1 MRIVLLNDL
10 LINPGLYEGIK
21 KDLASLGHTFVYY
34 LRKPRNKEDLIKR
47 IKDADILI
55 TDNTK
60 LDEEVLKEAQH
71 LKYIDVAFTGYD
83 HLPIEYLKNRKI
95 TVSNCSGY
103 ATEAVAELNLSFIL
117 GMIRDLKS
125 NDTKVRRSKT
135 HNNQLGEELDTK
147 VVGVI
152 GTGKIGARLID
163 LLEPFNLRVL
173 AYSRTIKKS
182 IVSKGV
188 TYVDLKDIM
197 SKSDFICLT
206 LPLNEE
212 TKGLIGENEIAL
224 MKPSAYLINTARGG
238 IIDEGALI
246 KALKEKRIKGAALDV
261 FSVEPPLSKEN
272 ELLKLDNVL
281 LSPHIGYMTKEA
293 MKKRA
298 EIAFSNLYSYLD
310 GKTKNKII

>member
-1 MRIVLLNDL
+1 M
-10 LINPGLYEGIK
+10 
-21 KDLASLGHTFVYY
+21 
-34 LRKPRNKEDLIKR
+34 
-47 IKDADILI
+47 
-55 TDNTK
+55 
-60 LDEEVLKEAQH
+60 
-71 LKYIDVAFTGYD
+71 
-83 HLPIEYLKNRKI
+83 
-95 TVSNCSGY
+95 
-103 ATEAVAELNLSFIL
+103 
-117 GMIRDLKS
+117 KS

-152 GTGKIGARLID
+152 GTGKIGAKLID

-212 TKGLIGENEIAL
+212 TKGIIGENEIAL

>member
-1 MRIVLLNDL
+1 M
-10 LINPGLYEGIK
+10 
-21 KDLASLGHTFVYY
+21 
-34 LRKPRNKEDLIKR
+34 
-47 IKDADILI
+47 
-55 TDNTK
+55 
-60 LDEEVLKEAQH
+60 LKEAQH

-152 GTGKIGARLID
+152 GTGKIGAKLID

-238 IIDEGALI
+238 IINEGALI

>member
-21 KDLASLGHTFVYY
+21 KDLATLGHTFVYY

-95 TVSNCSGY
+95 AVSNCSGY

-117 GMIRDLKS
+117 GMIRNLKS
-125 NDTKVRRSKT
+125 NDAKVRRSKT

-152 GTGKIGARLID
+152 GTGKIGA
-163 LLEPFNLRVL
+163 
-173 AYSRTIKKS
+173 K
-182 IVSKGV
+182 
-188 TYVDLKDIM
+188 
-197 SKSDFICLT
+197 
-206 LPLNEE
+206 
-212 TKGLIGENEIAL
+212 
-224 MKPSAYLINTARGG
+224 
-238 IIDEGALI
+238 
-246 KALKEKRIKGAALDV
+246 
-261 FSVEPPLSKEN
+261 FSL
-272 ELLKLDNVL
+272 
-281 LSPHIGYMTKEA
+281 
-293 MKKRA
+293 
-298 EIAFSNLYSYLD
+298 
-310 GKTKNKII
+310 

>member
-1 MRIVLLNDL
+1 MLN
-10 LINPGLYEGIK
+10 
-21 KDLASLGHTFVYY
+21 
-34 LRKPRNKEDLIKR
+34 
-47 IKDADILI
+47 
-55 TDNTK
+55 
-60 LDEEVLKEAQH
+60 
-71 LKYIDVAFTGYD
+71 
-83 HLPIEYLKNRKI
+83 
-95 TVSNCSGY
+95 
-103 ATEAVAELNLSFIL
+103 
-117 GMIRDLKS
+117 
-125 NDTKVRRSKT
+125 
-135 HNNQLGEELDTK
+135 
-147 VVGVI
+147 
-152 GTGKIGARLID
+152 
-163 LLEPFNLRVL
+163 L